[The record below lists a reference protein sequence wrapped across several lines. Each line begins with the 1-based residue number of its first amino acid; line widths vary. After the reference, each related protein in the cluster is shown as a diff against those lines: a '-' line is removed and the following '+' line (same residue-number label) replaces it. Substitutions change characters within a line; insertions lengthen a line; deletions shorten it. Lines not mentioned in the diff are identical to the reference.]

1 MIQALRIAA
10 TGMFA
15 QQKNVDVIS
24 NNLANTNTTG
34 YKQRNAAFSDLISI
48 TSTGV
53 GSVTSAAGTIAP
65 TGTQIGLGVKLG
77 SIYRTN
83 TQGALQNTENT
94 FDLAIQGRGFFQITK
109 PNGETQYTRDG
120 TFQINDTGEIVTKQ
134 GYTLDPGITIPQDAL
149 DITVAPDGT
158 MTADVNG
165 TITNLGQITI
175 AMFVNDNG
183 LSSEGDNLFAETDA
197 SGAPINTVPG
207 QNGSGELLQGFL
219 EGSNVDPVTEITR
232 LITAQRAYELNSRVL
247 STADEMLSSVNQV
260 T

>member
-1 MIQALRIAA
+1 
-10 TGMFA
+10 MFA
-15 QQKNVDVIS
+15 QQNNVDVIS

-48 TSTGV
+48 TRVGV

-65 TGTQIGLGVKLG
+65 TGTQMGLGVKLG

-83 TQGALQNTENT
+83 TQGALQNTDNT
-94 FDLAIQGRGFFQITK
+94 FDLAIQGRGFFQITT

-149 DITVAPDGT
+149 DITIAPDGT

-165 TITNLGQITI
+165 AITNLGQITI
-175 AMFVNDNG
+175 AMFVNENG
-183 LSSEGDNLFAETDA
+183 LSSEGDNLFSETDA
-197 SGAPINTVPG
+197 SGGANNTIPG
-207 QNGSGELLQGFL
+207 ENGSGELLQGFL

-247 STADEMLSSVNQV
+247 STADEMLSSVNQI